1 MLLDVVTI
9 SYGGPVLDRLGE
21 ALAYSA
27 GTVVIQVHM
36 YSFFYNVLLHFYI
49 ILLSKGL
56 YIHYNHVSRFNGL

>member
-21 ALAYSA
+21 ALTYNA

-36 YSFFYNVLLHFYI
+36 YWFSYNVLLHFYI

-56 YIHYNHVSRFNGL
+56 